1 MSSLSAKL
9 VLHLGGEGGF
19 SARLEAFA
27 EEIVRR
33 CGGAVALARGEGAIL
48 PEAAAGITVCRGGRC
63 NLHFLMVPEHHELE
77 PFLRALRPADE
88 PSLPAG
94 IGERL
99 ASMTSPAEI
108 RVLVSVHCPNCPAV
122 VDAAARLAGAAPAA
136 TVYVIDAQVY
146 PAAAEEH
153 GIRSVPAVVIDRELV
168 LVGPLSIER
177 LAELILGRGT
187 IGYEI
192 EVCRSR
198 LLRGRTAEAVLSLGR
213 DDCRRAWVDLFQE
226 PELSTRMGVLVM
238 LERALESHPEWV
250 RCMVPLWLSLLE
262 HADARIRGDV
272 ADLLGR
278 IGDRRALAHLER
290 LCADPDPDVAEA
302 AAEAVAALRDAA
314 GGESDLDSGR

>member
-1 MSSLSAKL
+1 LSSLSPKL
-9 VLHLGGEGGF
+9 VLHLEGEGGF
-19 SARLEAFA
+19 SGRLEAFA
-27 EEIVRR
+27 GEIVRR

-63 NLHFLMVPEHHELE
+63 NLHFLMVPEHYELE

-88 PSLPAG
+88 PPVPAG
-94 IGERL
+94 IAERL

-122 VDAAARLAGAAPAA
+122 VDAAARLAAASPAV

-146 PAAAEEH
+146 PRTAEER
-153 GIRSVPAVVIDRELV
+153 GILAVPAVLIDRELV
-168 LVGPLSIER
+168 VVGPLGIER
-177 LAELILGRGT
+177 MADLLLGREQGR
-187 IGYEI
+187 YEV
-192 EVCRSR
+192 EACRSW

-213 DDCRRAWVDLFQE
+213 ERYRRAWVDLFQE

-238 LERALESHPEWV
+238 VERALESHPEWV
-250 RCMVPLWLSLLE
+250 RSMVPLWLPLLE
-262 HADARIRGDV
+262 HRDARIRGDV

-278 IGDRRALAHLER
+278 IGDRRALPHLER
-290 LCADPDPDVAEA
+290 LCEDPDPDVAEA
-302 AAEAVAALRDAA
+302 AAEAVGALRDAA